1 MMKIDKKN
9 IIIFLL
15 VIGIVVVLV
24 VDFFLVFNN
33 KNDTYEDNNNNNNNS
48 NDHFVSP
55 PNIEHT
61 SYNCVMDG
69 KSYTPVEDV
78 KVYMYDIEGTINLKY
93 DEDKDSYIVTA
104 KENYKFINLD
114 NYLGNVEKMELFKNH
129 EYERDDANATIK
141 LAYEEL
147 VEYDKI
153 FEYIEQLKE
162 VGYDCVSINT

>member
-1 MMKIDKKN
+1 
-9 IIIFLL
+9 
-15 VIGIVVVLV
+15 
-24 VDFFLVFNN
+24 
-33 KNDTYEDNNNNNNNS
+33 
-48 NDHFVSP
+48 
-55 PNIEHT
+55 
-61 SYNCVMDG
+61 MDG